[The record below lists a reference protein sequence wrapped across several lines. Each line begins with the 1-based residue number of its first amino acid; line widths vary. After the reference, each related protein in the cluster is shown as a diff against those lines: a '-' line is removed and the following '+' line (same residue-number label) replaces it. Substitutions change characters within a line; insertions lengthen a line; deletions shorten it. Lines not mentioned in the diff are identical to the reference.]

1 MPPRITV
8 ETGVAIPAEHGHS
21 YSQTLNDAIKISIT
35 PDENEPL
42 DVSRC
47 HFLQFITRQAPDMF
61 LANLTEEDAQAF
73 RMQAGIFWET
83 ADTHY
88 MDNPNTAK
96 WRVDSNARP
105 NPFYDEGGA
114 HEHGEDGSYS
124 MYDQPAYA
132 FEDGVFE
139 RIIGCTF
146 VIANEQVIGQVLWS
160 RQYTQGEEG
169 AFSGYQ
175 YHIDDTVTQLPEWTI
190 HCINDEYLR
199 NSGASDGRLPYTTTL
214 YRDPMQSVLDAQ
226 VAMNHELT
234 KLPPPPNWLLLQDA
248 RFSALMTPPVVTAHA
263 EEEHKEAPNPTHIY
277 REASENLRAQAIL
290 QNTEPTAT
298 DIANNSSISS
308 ATSQRK

>member
-8 ETGVAIPAEHGHS
+8 ETGVTIPAERGHS
-21 YSQTLNDAIKISIT
+21 YSQELSDAIKISIA

-61 LANLTEEDAQAF
+61 RANLSEPMYGVEP
-73 RMQAGIFWET
+73 GIAWET

-96 WRVDSNARP
+96 WRVDSNAHP

-146 VIANEQVIGQVLWS
+146 VIANEQVIDQVLWS
-160 RQYTQGEEG
+160 RQYTRGEEG
-169 AFSGYQ
+169 EFSEYQ
-175 YHIDDTVTQLPEWTI
+175 YHIDDTVTHLPEWTM

-199 NSGASDGRLPYTTTL
+199 NSGPSGDRLPYTTTL
-214 YRDPMQSVLDAQ
+214 YRDPIQSVPDAQ
-226 VAMNHELT
+226 VAMNYELT

-248 RFSALMTPPVVTAHA
+248 RFSALITPPVVTAHA
-263 EEEHKEAPNPTHIY
+263 EEEHKETPNPTHTY
-277 REASENLRAQAIL
+277 REASENLRAQAVL
-290 QNTEPTAT
+290 QNTEPSVT

-308 ATSQRK
+308 TISQRK